1 MLPQSRTHYFTCH
14 YRDTQVL
21 SELRSNIYEPA
32 ANIGQDGGFGWV
44 IWRLALELA
53 SGRVAD
59 SDSPFI
65 RGSCRPILPIYHPR
79 SFLPTWYLLDIR
91 ARTPFSPDWASNTP
105 TSPLEF
111 WAALYWVQT
120 VWKYHEYHERL
131 NHYEHRL
138 VATKCSMQHST
149 RRRRGL

>member
-1 MLPQSRTHYFTCH
+1 MLPQSRTHSFTCH
-14 YRDTQVL
+14 YRGTQVL
-21 SELRSNIYEPA
+21 LELRSSIYEPA
-32 ANIGQDGGFGWV
+32 ANIGQDEGFGWV

-79 SFLPTWYLLDIR
+79 SFLPTWYLPDIR
-91 ARTPFSPDWASNTP
+91 ARTSFSLNWTSNTP

-111 WAALYWVQT
+111 WAVLY
-120 VWKYHEYHERL
+120 
-131 NHYEHRL
+131 
-138 VATKCSMQHST
+138 
-149 RRRRGL
+149 